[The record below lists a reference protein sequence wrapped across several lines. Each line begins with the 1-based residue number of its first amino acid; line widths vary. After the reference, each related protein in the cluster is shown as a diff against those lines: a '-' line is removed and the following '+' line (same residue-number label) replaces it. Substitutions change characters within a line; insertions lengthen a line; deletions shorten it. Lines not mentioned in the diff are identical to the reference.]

1 MVAGIKL
8 ERWPPSNRNQ
18 WPPWIGIRSRG
29 RAAWEFGHLR
39 LEPLPQ
45 FRHQRF
51 AFGLAQSKP
60 GGRAFIADLRLNFI
74 QRGNAPQ
81 RLGRDRRMGFGQVI
95 EPAADMAPYVDGPL
109 PARVLAVL

>member
-1 MVAGIKL
+1 MI
-8 ERWPPSNRNQ
+8 ERIADRL
-18 WPPWIGIRSRG
+18 GRG

-45 FRHQRF
+45 LRHQRF

-60 GGRAFIADLRLNFI
+60 GGSAFTEDLRLNFI

-81 RLGRDRRMGFGQVI
+81 RLGRDRRMSFGQVI
-95 EPAADMAPYVDGPL
+95 EAAADMAPYVDGPL